1 MALIKKKTFRDFLLT
16 GKSKNVL
23 LMVFETGNLVPLT
36 AVKSAEGV
44 WVESGLTQEL
54 LDKNEPLMFS
64 LLPTS
69 GKKAPD

>member
-1 MALIKKKTFRDFLLT
+1 
-16 GKSKNVL
+16 
-23 LMVFETGNLVPLT
+23 MVFETGDLGPLT

-44 WVESGLTQEL
+44 WVEL

-69 GKKAPD
+69 GKKPQINSTWMDSCCLFSIKRKEDD